1 MNALKSVDKC
11 KCIAYQLRL
20 ILQEDEKQILQAFG
34 VWTNKLTLPIR
45 RIIQYQRER
54 ENYC

>member
-1 MNALKSVDKC
+1 MNALKSVD

-20 ILQEDEKQILQAFG
+20 ILHEDEQKILQAFG

-54 ENYC
+54 ELLLI